1 MAARGGVVPVS
12 AATLRTA
19 AQLVAAGLIAPDAEP
34 AAAAVASRYAVAVP
48 PEVAALIDPSDA
60 GDPIA
65 RQFLPDPRELRVV
78 PEESHDPIGDA
89 AHSPCE
95 GVVHRYPD
103 RALLKLLQ
111 VCAVYC
117 RFCFRRE
124 SVGPGQANALSKSA
138 LAAAMAY
145 FAGHPE
151 IWEVIL
157 TGGDPLAAAP
167 RRLRE
172 VAAGLAAIPHVR
184 ILRVHTRVPVV
195 DPGRIDPDLVD
206 ALRCSG
212 KTVYVAVHANHP
224 REFTPAMRAACA
236 RLAEAGFALVS
247 QSVLLRGVND
257 DVATLS
263 ALMRGFV
270 ELRIKPYYLH
280 HPDLA
285 RGTAHFRLSIAEGQ
299 ALVRALR
306 GHLSGLC
313 QPAYVLDIP
322 GGHGKAPL
330 GPDAWDGATITD
342 FRGVAHA
349 YPPGMS
355 GT

>member
-1 MAARGGVVPVS
+1 MSADALRS
-12 AATLRTA
+12 AADLAR
-19 AQLVAAGLIAPDAEP
+19 AGLLAPDAW
-34 AAAAVASRYAVAVP
+34 ADAAAVASRYAVAVTP
-48 PEVAALIDPSDA
+48 AMAALVDPTDPA
-60 GDPIA
+60 DPIA
-65 RQFLPDPRELRVV
+65 RQFLPDARELLVAPDERF
-78 PEESHDPIGDA
+78 DPIGDD

-103 RALLKLLQ
+103 RVLLKLLQ

-124 SVGPGQANALSKSA
+124 SVGPGQANALSREA
-138 LAAAMAY
+138 LAAALAY
-145 FAGHPE
+145 VAARPA

-157 TGGDPLAAAP
+157 TGGDPLAASP
-167 RRLRE
+167 RRLAE
-172 VAAGLAAIPHVR
+172 VARGLAAIAHVR

-195 DPGRIDPDLVD
+195 DPDRVTPDLVA
-206 ALRCSG
+206 ALRASG
-212 KTVYVAVHANHP
+212 KTVYVAIHANHP
-224 REFTPAMRAACA
+224 REFTPAMGQACD
-236 RLAEAGFALVS
+236 RLSDAGCVLVS

-257 DVATLS
+257 DVAVLA

-270 ELRIKPYYLH
+270 ERRVKPYYLH

-285 RGTAHFRLSIAEGQ
+285 RGTAHFRLSVAEGQ

-313 QPAYVLDIP
+313 QPTYVLDIP

-330 GPDAWDGATITD
+330 GPDAWDGEAVTD
-342 FRGVAHA
+342 HHGVAHP
-349 YPPGMS
+349 YPPRG
-355 GT
+355 